1 MTFSGLLKF
10 LLKLFSVHHH
20 SRALRFHQT
29 MCKPLLASMQAIVH
43 CSQLKLDLN
52 IVVGIIKIFIP
63 IDKREMPGQRKTYVV
78 QPSSR

>member
-1 MTFSGLLKF
+1 
-10 LLKLFSVHHH
+10 
-20 SRALRFHQT
+20 
-29 MCKPLLASMQAIVH
+29 MQAIDH

-78 QPSSR
+78 QPSSRWQFFGLWSYGLEI